1 MKQVHSDER
10 RMEINKVSNKEQLIS
25 IESLAYQIWY
35 EHYTPIIG
43 EYQVA
48 YMLKKFQ
55 SVEAMTEQI
64 KNGFLYFLILDDN
77 VPLGYMSVEP
87 LHDTLFLSKFY
98 VTEAE
103 RGKGYGRKMIAYLEA
118 LAQKKDLNKISL
130 TVNKYN
136 RESIAMYEK
145 VGFVISGSVVKDIG
159 EGFVMDDY
167 QMEKL
172 L

>member
-1 MKQVHSDER
+1 
-10 RMEINKVSNKEQLIS
+10 MEINKVSKKEQLIS
-25 IESLAYQIWY
+25 IENLAYQIWY
-35 EHYTPIIG
+35 EYYTPIIG
-43 EYQVA
+43 KHQVA

-64 KNGFLYFLILDDN
+64 KNGFLYFLLLDDN
-77 VPLGYMSVEP
+77 VPLGYMSAEL
-87 LHDTLFLSKFY
+87 LHDTLFLSKLY
-98 VTEAE
+98 LTETE
-103 RGKGYGRKMIAYLEA
+103 RGKGYGRRMIAYLEA
-118 LAQKKDLNKISL
+118 LAQEKDLNKISL

-136 RESIAMYEK
+136 SASITMYEK
-145 VGFVISGSVVKDIG
+145 VGFVICGSVIKDIG